1 MELAKQTVLVT
12 GANRGL
18 GKAFVEA
25 LLEAGVPKIYATA
38 RNAESLAA
46 VKAAH
51 PGRVETLTLDITDPK
66 QIDDVADVAGD
77 VTLLVNNAGVLDF
90 ARPLETDSAILDR
103 NMTTNFVGTYNMTT
117 RFADVIAA
125 NGGGRIVNLLTFL
138 CFVSAPLFAAYN
150 ASKSASWSMAMS
162 LRPYLRKNGVEIS
175 NVFPTSIDTDMLA
188 ALDKD
193 KDTPE
198 DVARS
203 ILKGVVAEQE
213 DIFPC
218 GASATFDAWRA
229 DYKAIE
235 GAFAKIG

>member
-1 MELAKQTVLVT
+1 MNLEEQTVLVT

-18 GKAFVEA
+18 GRSFVDS
-25 LLEAGVPKIYATA
+25 LVEAGVRKVYATA
-38 RNAESLAA
+38 RNVDQLSFLKSAYGDKIEL
-46 VKAAH
+46 
-51 PGRVETLTLDITDPK
+51 LTLDITDTQ
-66 QIDDVADVAGD
+66 QIDVAARSASD
-77 VTLLVNNAGVLDF
+77 VTLLLNNAGVLDF
-90 ARPLETDSAILDR
+90 AKPLETDARILNR
-103 NMTTNFVGTYNMTT
+103 NMTTNFEGTYNMTT

-125 NGGGRIVNLLTFL
+125 NGGGRIVNVLTFL

-150 ASKSASWSMAMS
+150 ASKAASWSMAMS
-162 LRPYLRKNGVEIS
+162 LRPYLRERGVEIS

-203 ILKGVVAEQE
+203 ILEGVVAEQE

-218 GASATFDAWRA
+218 GARATFDRWRE
-229 DYKAIE
+229 DYKAVE
-235 GAFAKIG
+235 MAFSKIA